1 MKEAKKSGS
10 YYTPV
15 ELIRFMISYLEKE
28 QRDFSSVLEPSAGD
42 GRFIPLLL
50 PKAEHIEAI
59 ELFEEKVMQICL
71 SFNESKVEV
80 KKRNFSL
87 FGKVFPLFIFQI
99 LVYIHTFLNFS
110 SNLDNCI

>member
-15 ELIRFMISYLEKE
+15 ELVRFMISYLEKE
-28 QRDFSSVLEPSAGD
+28 KRDFSSVLEPSAGD

-59 ELFEEKVMQICL
+59 ELFEEKVMQICQ

-80 KKRNFSL
+80 KKRNF
-87 FGKVFPLFIFQI
+87 
-99 LVYIHTFLNFS
+99 
-110 SNLDNCI
+110 